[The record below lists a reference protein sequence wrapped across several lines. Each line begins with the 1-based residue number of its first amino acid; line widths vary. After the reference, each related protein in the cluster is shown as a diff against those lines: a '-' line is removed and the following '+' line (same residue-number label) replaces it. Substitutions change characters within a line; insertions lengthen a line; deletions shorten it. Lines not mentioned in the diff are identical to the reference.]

1 LSVSFRQ
8 LVVLPLAGSPSPSP
22 SLSYSSPTSPLPG
35 ENDSSWLGP
44 GLLGF
49 LSLVFL
55 AVAVFVIWKSLN
67 KQLKRVTFD
76 EDTVN
81 ADAGGGAGAAAPLA
95 ADVTAKPTAGGPHLA
110 TEPAPTDPPGA

>member
-1 LSVSFRQ
+1 VSFRQ
-8 LVVLPLAGSPSPSP
+8 LVA
-22 SLSYSSPTSPLPG
+22 LPG

-44 GLLGF
+44 GFLGF

-76 EDTVN
+76 EDAVN
-81 ADAGGGAGAAAPLA
+81 AGGGVGAVVGVGPASPAAGVPAGPSPQAPGAA
-95 ADVTAKPTAGGPHLA
+95 PHSS
-110 TEPAPTDPPGA
+110 PSDPPLPG